1 MLFTIHLDPT
11 LSQPFG
17 MCFWRAQNIIFSKID
32 DPKASLSMT
41 DRAVDLNRAEWGLKD
56 HKFEPHFIQ
65 IRRENVEKKENV
77 AEHSLCRLNQVTGNG
92 TL

>member
-1 MLFTIHLDPT
+1 
-11 LSQPFG
+11 
-17 MCFWRAQNIIFSKID
+17 
-32 DPKASLSMT
+32 MT

>member
-1 MLFTIHLDPT
+1 
-11 LSQPFG
+11 
-17 MCFWRAQNIIFSKID
+17 
-32 DPKASLSMT
+32 MT
-41 DRAVDLNRAEWGLKD
+41 DRAVDLNRAEWALKD

-77 AEHSLCRLNQVTGNG
+77 VAEHSLCRLNQVTGNG